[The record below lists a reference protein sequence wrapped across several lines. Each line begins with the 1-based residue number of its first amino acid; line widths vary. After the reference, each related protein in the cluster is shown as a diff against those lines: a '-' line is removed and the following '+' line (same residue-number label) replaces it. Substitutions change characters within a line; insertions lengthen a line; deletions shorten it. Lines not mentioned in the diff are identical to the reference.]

1 MIIKDSIRFVIAS
14 IAMVLFVLFG
24 CGARTVYAETS
35 VPKPEMKKSITCTDK
50 ENDIYELSLSMQTTS
65 EIINQTAP
73 LDVIFVA
80 DLSGSMDEKL
90 SQIGGARTTRLE
102 ALKNA
107 LAADGGLIE
116 NVLSNSNNRLSI
128 ISFAGGTKDTDNNHS
143 DSPYNDA
150 KTVLSWSNDIT
161 KAKKN
166 ANELAVPKNG
176 DTGTNISAGLYE
188 AEQVLKSARD
198 EAKKVIVLLTD
209 GEANMYY
216 DDNGDTQYDSNN
228 PSESFVKEI
237 NESLKKEVNKLKAH
251 KLDGFYSIA
260 FAGKTAITSLEVIHA
275 ALGNDVANATFTAGN
290 ESDLLKCFEKI
301 TEITKTLMFQHVVI
315 TDILSDWVELVSDE
329 VSDFSVVKKTYN
341 SAGEVTNSK
350 ELTEGFTIKITTT
363 ENDKTQVQAVFN
375 EDYVFDDCC
384 TYILKFKV
392 RISQDGYDEFADTG
406 CDQLPSNAGATVS
419 YTYDSHTQEIPFEE
433 KPQVNSVTLEIPVKV
448 EWDLLTDGKIPETSV
463 TVELFQDE
471 KEKSY
476 RTESVG
482 ADESWQGTF
491 TKLAKGHEYKKAKA
505 EEIEG
510 FTVTTELKEENGKK
524 YFLVKYVQ
532 LPSLTISKTLIEE
545 GKEVESGDSGEPFV
559 MTVTLKDKEGKA
571 LTGEYGG
578 QTFTNGQTTVS
589 VSAGKSI
596 KLAYLPRGTQYTV
609 VETDSSS
616 AGYDVAYENKE
627 GKLEKTDQTVTV
639 TNTKLPSLTISKTVA
654 GDYGDKG
661 REFAFTIKL
670 TKDGSDVSG
679 QFTMTK
685 GEEDSEVTFDNGTA
699 TVTLKHDE
707 NVVIKDLPLG
717 ADYTVEET
725 AESRSGYTVT
735 YNGTNDKA
743 TGKLTK
749 SATVAVVN
757 TMGDISS
764 TGGNSSHG
772 SAVKLG
778 VIGGLAVLVT
788 LALVARKVRKDDL

>member
-1 MIIKDSIRFVIAS
+1 
-14 IAMVLFVLFG
+14 
-24 CGARTVYAETS
+24 
-35 VPKPEMKKSITCTDK
+35 
-50 ENDIYELSLSMQTTS
+50 
-65 EIINQTAP
+65 
-73 LDVIFVA
+73 
-80 DLSGSMDEKL
+80 
-90 SQIGGARTTRLE
+90 
-102 ALKNA
+102 
-107 LAADGGLIE
+107 
-116 NVLSNSNNRLSI
+116 
-128 ISFAGGTKDTDNNHS
+128 
-143 DSPYNDA
+143 
-150 KTVLSWSNDIT
+150 
-161 KAKKN
+161 
-166 ANELAVPKNG
+166 
-176 DTGTNISAGLYE
+176 
-188 AEQVLKSARD
+188 
-198 EAKKVIVLLTD
+198 
-209 GEANMYY
+209 
-216 DDNGDTQYDSNN
+216 
-228 PSESFVKEI
+228 
-237 NESLKKEVNKLKAH
+237 
-251 KLDGFYSIA
+251 
-260 FAGKTAITSLEVIHA
+260 
-275 ALGNDVANATFTAGN
+275 
-290 ESDLLKCFEKI
+290 
-301 TEITKTLMFQHVVI
+301 
-315 TDILSDWVELVSDE
+315 
-329 VSDFSVVKKTYN
+329 
-341 SAGEVTNSK
+341 
-350 ELTEGFTIKITTT
+350 
-363 ENDKTQVQAVFN
+363 
-375 EDYVFDDCC
+375 
-384 TYILKFKV
+384 
-392 RISQDGYDEFADTG
+392 
-406 CDQLPSNAGATVS
+406 
-419 YTYDSHTQEIPFEE
+419 
-433 KPQVNSVTLEIPVKV
+433 
-448 EWDLLTDGKIPETSV
+448 
-463 TVELFQDE
+463 
-471 KEKSY
+471 
-476 RTESVG
+476 
-482 ADESWQGTF
+482 
-491 TKLAKGHEYKKAKA
+491 
-505 EEIEG
+505 
-510 FTVTTELKEENGKK
+510 
-524 YFLVKYVQ
+524 
-532 LPSLTISKTLIEE
+532 
-545 GKEVESGDSGEPFV
+545 

-707 NVVIKDLPLG
+707 SVVIKDLPLG

-778 VIGGLAVLVT
+778 VIGGLAVLIT